1 MFLAFSWTFKQ
12 QLNVSSF
19 YLEVDVEGYLHH
31 NVLSYNLTNVKE
43 EYVNFL
49 VIFNNLRVQ
58 VNTPYTVRVY
68 SLPYSDYND
77 VSPQMC
83 EADTKIF
90 SNGGR
95 LNNKKK
101 HCCMKDTHIGK
112 SQECKRFKKECP
124 SESTKTP
131 TMNATTTTTTT
142 AAAEIPV
149 ERVHSLKTHHV
160 ISVVMVVFLV
170 IIGIFFLACSLMTRT
185 TAKRAVVLVSTGD
198 NQSKYQ
204 DIANEVASQLKECGK
219 YDRVYFSG
227 WQMHSASSY
236 CNSDMERLHEAIDGC
251 SVALLISSPFGKR
264 SYEELLV
271 RQEASTWRDA
281 FVIGSYALLTKRFPF
296 QFERKVIV
304 AYAAEKGENA
314 ADFVHKSFRL
324 KNSRAYNLLKPSD
337 RQALYKRLFGKNL
350 TFEAV
355 RSEPLIQNR
364 EMIY

>member
-1 MFLAFSWTFKQ
+1 MGSGKRKKLFLAFSWTFKQ

-58 VNTPYTVRVY
+58 VNTPYT
-68 SLPYSDYND
+68 DYND

-204 DIANEVASQLKECGK
+204 DIANEVASPLKECGK

-281 FVIGSYALLTKRFPF
+281 F
-296 QFERKVIV
+296 
-304 AYAAEKGENA
+304 
-314 ADFVHKSFRL
+314 
-324 KNSRAYNLLKPSD
+324 
-337 RQALYKRLFGKNL
+337 
-350 TFEAV
+350 
-355 RSEPLIQNR
+355 
-364 EMIY
+364 